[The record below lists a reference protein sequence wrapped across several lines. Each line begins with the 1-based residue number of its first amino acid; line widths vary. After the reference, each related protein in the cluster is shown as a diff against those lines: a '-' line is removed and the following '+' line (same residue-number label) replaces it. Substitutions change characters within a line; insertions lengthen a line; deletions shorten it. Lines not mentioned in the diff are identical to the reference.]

1 MEKEPMTEQ
10 DFNWYYHDIPTTK
23 EKARSRK
30 ILSAIWGV
38 SDRTVRNIIQKLR
51 MIDNGDDMVV
61 VSSSH
66 EGGYYKT
73 NDREVIKAFY
83 KETNHRALAIF
94 GPLKKVNRILGT
106 SAEQLEL
113 FKENIL

>member
-1 MEKEPMTEQ
+1 MKKEPMTEQ
-10 DFNWYYHDIPTTK
+10 DFNWYYHDIPLSK

-51 MIDNGDDMVV
+51 MMDNGDDMVII
-61 VSSSH
+61 SSSN
-66 EGGYYKT
+66 GKGYYRT
-73 NDREVIKAFY
+73 SDRDAIRAFH
-83 KETNHRALAIF
+83 KETNSRALSTF

-106 SAEQLEL
+106 SEEQLDL
-113 FKENIL
+113 FKELI